1 MDTLAGMLLALLL
14 SFNNVTAAI
23 IYASNFIIY
32 QQIENNF
39 IAPSIQSKKLELSA
53 LMVLSSV
60 TIGLYVGGLLGSLI
74 AIPAAGVVKVLLEN
88 HLEQAKKNRLES
100 KKSLNK
106 LVKKIKNED

>member
-1 MDTLAGMLLALLL
+1 
-14 SFNNVTAAI
+14 
-23 IYASNFIIY
+23 
-32 QQIENNF
+32 
-39 IAPSIQSKKLELSA
+39 
-53 LMVLSSV
+53 MVLSSV

-88 HLEQAKKNRLES
+88 YLEQAKKNRLES